1 MTTKL
6 SKSLADLIDET
17 LAEIEELKK
26 SDRFSAEEIELGEKS
41 AQGEMAKGDDEERDE
56 EDEEDEKE
64 EEAKKAEDEDEDE
77 AEDEEDDE
85 EEAKKA
91 EAECEKAEAEMA
103 KAEEECEKAEAIHLK
118 ALKKRD
124 MCKADLEHKM
134 KKKSMHKADWAKK
147 SEGVNLMVKE
157 EKEMKKSLAK
167 SIEARISPLEAKL
180 SQVLDV
186 VKQIADT
193 PLPQR
198 GHTYR
203 QVQPLAKSANDVEPL
218 NKSAVLNKLLDLK
231 KTGTDVDAADV
242 VRVEVGGTGDLHD
255 IANKYG
261 IK

>member
-26 SDRFSAEEIELGEKS
+26 SDRFSAEEIELGDKS
-41 AQGEMAKGDDEERDE
+41 AQGGLSKEEAEKAEDDEDE
-56 EDEEDEKE
+56 DDEDEDEDE
-64 EEAKKAEDEDEDE
+64 EEAKKAEDDKEDEDNKEDEDEDE
-77 AEDEEDDE
+77 A
-85 EEAKKA
+85 K
-91 EAECEKAEAEMA
+91 KAEAEMA
-103 KAEEECEKAEAIHLK
+103 KAEEECEKAEAAWHK
-118 ALKKRD
+118 ALKKRE
-124 MCKADLEHKM
+124 MCKADLKH
-134 KKKSMHKADWAKK
+134 KKKHDMAEK

-157 EKEMKKSLAK
+157 EKEMKKSLQK
-167 SIEARISPLEAKL
+167 SIDERISPLETKL
-180 SQVLDV
+180 AQVLDV
-186 VKQIADT
+186 VKQIAEA

-203 QVQPLAKSANDVEPL
+203 QVQPLAKSSAEVEPL

>member
-26 SDRFSAEEIELGEKS
+26 SDRFSAEEIELGDKS
-41 AQGEMAKGDDEERDE
+41 AQGGLSKEEAE
-56 EDEEDEKE
+56 KAEDE
-64 EEAKKAEDEDEDE
+64 EDEDEDE
-77 AEDEEDDE
+77 EEDE

-91 EAECEKAEAEMA
+91 DDEDDEDEAKKAEAEMA
-103 KAEEECEKAEAIHLK
+103 KAEEECEKAEAAWHK
-118 ALKKRD
+118 ALKKRE
-124 MCKADLEHKM
+124 MCKAELKH
-134 KKKSMHKADWAKK
+134 KKKPEMAEK

-157 EKEMKKSLAK
+157 EKEMKKSLQK
-167 SIEARISPLEAKL
+167 SIDERISPLETKL
-180 SQVLDV
+180 AQVLDV
-186 VKQIADT
+186 VKQIAEA

-203 QVQPLAKSANDVEPL
+203 QVQPLAKSAAEVEPL

>member
-41 AQGEMAKGDDEERDE
+41 AQGGMAKGDE
-56 EDEEDEKE
+56 EDDEKDEDEDE
-64 EEAKKAEDEDEDE
+64 DEEAKKAEDDED
-77 AEDEEDDE
+77 EDDE
-85 EEAKKA
+85 EHEEEDEAKKA
-91 EAECEKAEAEMA
+91 EEECEKAEAEMA
-103 KAEEECEKAEAIHLK
+103 KAEDECEKAEHAYSK
-118 ALKKRD
+118 ALKKRE
-124 MCKADLEHKM
+124 MCKAELEHKLKKKEM
-134 KKKSMHKADWAKK
+134 KKPHWAKK

-167 SIEARISPLEAKL
+167 SIDERISPLETKL

-186 VKQIADT
+186 VKQLADT
-193 PLPQR
+193 PFPQR

-203 QVQPLAKSANDVEPL
+203 QIQPLAKSTGDVEPL
-218 NKSAVLNKLLDLK
+218 NKTAVLNKLLDLK

-242 VRVEVGGTGDLHD
+242 IRVEVGGNGDLNEV
-255 IANKYG
+255 ANKYG

>member
-26 SDRFSAEEIELGEKS
+26 SDRFSAEEIELGDKS
-41 AQGEMAKGDDEERDE
+41 AQGGLSKEEAEKAED
-56 EDEEDEKE
+56 EDEEDEDEDEEE
-64 EEAKKAEDEDEDE
+64 EEAKKAEDEDDKDDKEEDE
-77 AEDEEDDE
+77 A
-85 EEAKKA
+85 K
-91 EAECEKAEAEMA
+91 KAEAEMA
-103 KAEEECEKAEAIHLK
+103 KAEEECEKAEAAWHK
-118 ALKKRD
+118 ALKKRE
-124 MCKADLEHKM
+124 MCKAELKH
-134 KKKSMHKADWAKK
+134 KKKPEMAEK
-147 SEGVNLMVKE
+147 SEGVNLMAKE
-157 EKEMKKSLAK
+157 EKEMKKSLEK
-167 SIEARISPLEAKL
+167 SIDARISPLETKL
-180 SQVLDV
+180 AQVLDV
-186 VKQIADT
+186 VKQIAEA

-203 QVQPLAKSANDVEPL
+203 QVQPLAKSATEVEPL

>member
-26 SDRFSAEEIELGEKS
+26 SDRFSAEEIELGDKS
-41 AQGEMAKGDDEERDE
+41 AQGGLSKEEAE
-56 EDEEDEKE
+56 KAEDEEDEDE
-64 EEAKKAEDEDEDE
+64 DEDEEAKKAEDE
-77 AEDEEDDE
+77 EDEEDEDDE
-85 EEAKKA
+85 EDDVKKA
-91 EAECEKAEAEMA
+91 ESEMA
-103 KAEEECEKAEAIHLK
+103 KAEEECKKAEDAYHK
-118 ALKKRD
+118 ALKKRE
-124 MCKADLEHKM
+124 MCKAELKD
-134 KKKSMHKADWAKK
+134 KKPSMAKK

-157 EKEMKKSLAK
+157 EKEMKKSLEK
-167 SIEARISPLEAKL
+167 SIDARISPLESKL
-180 SQVLDV
+180 AQVLDV
-186 VKQIADT
+186 VKQIAES

-203 QVQPLAKSANDVEPL
+203 HVQPLAKSAPEIEPL

-242 VRVEVGGTGDLHD
+242 VRIEVGGNGDLQEV
-255 IANKYG
+255 ANKYG

>member
-26 SDRFSAEEIELGEKS
+26 SDRFSAEEIELGDKS
-41 AQGEMAKGDDEERDE
+41 AQGGLSKEEAEKAED
-56 EDEEDEKE
+56 EDEEDEDEDEDE
-64 EEAKKAEDEDEDE
+64 EEAKKAEDEDKDDKDDEEDE
-77 AEDEEDDE
+77 A
-85 EEAKKA
+85 K
-91 EAECEKAEAEMA
+91 KAEAEMA
-103 KAEEECEKAEAIHLK
+103 KAEEECEKAEAAWHK
-118 ALKKRD
+118 ALKKRE
-124 MCKADLEHKM
+124 MCKAELKH
-134 KKKSMHKADWAKK
+134 KKKPEMAEK

-157 EKEMKKSLAK
+157 EKEMKKSLEK
-167 SIEARISPLEAKL
+167 SIDARISPLETKL
-180 SQVLDV
+180 AQVLDV
-186 VKQIADT
+186 VKQIAEA

-203 QVQPLAKSANDVEPL
+203 QVQPLAKSATEAEPL